1 MPQMAPLNWL
11 ILFIYF
17 VMIFLFINSMNY
29 YLFYYT
35 PKFFQINK
43 FSHLPMLNWKW

>member
-17 VMIFLFINSMNY
+17 IFLMILINNFIY
-29 YLFYYT
+29 YLMNLKIFI
-35 PKFFQINK
+35 KKKNMILQKQI
-43 FSHLPMLNWKW
+43 WKW

>member
-17 VMIFLFINSMNY
+17 VAIFIMFNVMNY
-29 YLFYYT
+29 FSFLY
-35 PKFFQINK
+35 KIKSSSVKKNK
-43 FSHLPMLNWKW
+43 ISYSWKW

>member
-17 VMIFLFINSMNY
+17 SFIFILLNSLNY
-29 YLFYYT
+29 FSFLYKIKNNFS
-35 PKFFQINK
+35 NK
-43 FSHLPMLNWKW
+43 IIKKNSWKW

>member
-17 VMIFLFINSMNY
+17 VSIFFMHNILNY
-29 YLFYYT
+29 FCFLYKIKTFKTSKKTIKY
-35 PKFFQINK
+35 
-43 FSHLPMLNWKW
+43 NWKW